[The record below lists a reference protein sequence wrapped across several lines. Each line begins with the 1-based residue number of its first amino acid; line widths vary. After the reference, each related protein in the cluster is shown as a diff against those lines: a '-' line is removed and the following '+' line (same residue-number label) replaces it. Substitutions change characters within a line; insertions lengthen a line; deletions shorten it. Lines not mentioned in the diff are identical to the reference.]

1 MSEDDDLD
9 GDEEV
14 QRQLAR
20 AALAPRLSPAAL
32 QVQER
37 DNGALGRTPVGDED
51 TRKTWQGTEC
61 VGDGLQ
67 ASVRLMAT

>member
-1 MSEDDDLD
+1 MSKDDDLG

-20 AALAPRLSPAAL
+20 AALASRLSPAAL

-37 DNGALGRTPVGDED
+37 DDGALGRTPVRDED
-51 TRKTWQGTEC
+51 TPAKNLARQSGRCAVEAEDERSC
-61 VGDGLQ
+61 
-67 ASVRLMAT
+67 

>member
-32 QVQER
+32 QVQEKDDR
-37 DNGALGRTPVGDED
+37 ALGRTPVGDED
-51 TRKTWQGTEC
+51 TPAKNLARYR
-61 VGDGLQ
+61 
-67 ASVRLMAT
+67 VRRRRT